1 MNDIRVRFAPSPT
14 GYLHVGGLRTAL
26 YNYLFARHNNGQFI
40 LRIED
45 TDRSRFVEGAVEN
58 LINTLDKCGIN
69 SDEGPHSGGQ
79 LGPYIQS
86 ERQNLYLE
94 HAEILLKRNK
104 AYKCF
109 CTTERLQEMRDKQVA
124 NGEATVYDGH
134 CRHLT
139 QKEISDKESSG
150 IPFTIRL
157 KVPEKGTLIL
167 NDMVREEVEF
177 ELPLIDDQILL
188 KSDGYPTYHLANVV
202 DDHYM
207 KISHVIRGEEW
218 LPSTPKHILMY
229 KAFDWEVPQFAHL
242 PLLLNPDRSKLS
254 KRQGDVAVED
264 YLKKGY
270 LAESLINFVALL
282 GWNPGSNQEL
292 FSKEEMIELFSIER
306 IHKAGAVF
314 DTEKLNWMNGQYI
327 RNLTEEEYLQQIR
340 PFISNHL
347 EEKYNSNDIDKIA
360 RVIREKIDVLSQA
373 VEHLNLFLNNEVQIE
388 MDEDRGMVEL
398 ESSKIVFSAFIAK
411 LENLESLDAQSFKQ
425 TMKEIQNE
433 TGIKGKLLFMPVRIA
448 LTGQMHGP
456 DLALTAEIFG
466 KEKVRRRLALLV

>member
-1 MNDIRVRFAPSPT
+1 MKNIRVRFAPSPT

-26 YNYLFARHNNGQFI
+26 YNYLFARHNDGKFI

-58 LINTLDKCGIN
+58 LINTLDKCGIK

-79 LGPYIQS
+79 FGPYIQS

-109 CTTERLQEMRDKQVA
+109 CTTDRLQEMREKQVV

-134 CRHLT
+134 CRQLT
-139 QKEISDKESSG
+139 QKEITDSENSG
-150 IPFTIRL
+150 IPFTVRL
-157 KVPEKGTLIL
+157 KVPEAGTLIL
-167 NDMVREEVEF
+167 NDMVREKVEF

-202 DDHYM
+202 DDHFM
-207 KISHVIRGEEW
+207 EISHVIRGEEW

-229 KAFDWEVPQFAHL
+229 EAFDWEVPQFAHL

-282 GWNPGSNQEL
+282 GWNPGTDQEL
-292 FSKEEMIELFSIER
+292 FSKEEMIALFSIER

-327 RNLTEEEYLQQIR
+327 RNLTEEEYLQQIK
-340 PFISNHL
+340 PFISDPL
-347 EEKYNSNDIDKIA
+347 EEKYHSNDIDKIA
-360 RVIREKIDVLSQA
+360 RVIREKIDTLSQA
-373 VEHLNLFLNNEVQIE
+373 VDHLNLFLNHEVHIE
-388 MDEDRGMVEL
+388 EDEDREIVEL
-398 ESSKIVFSAFIAK
+398 ESSKVVFSTLIAK
-411 LENLESLDAQSFKQ
+411 LENLHSLDAQSFKQ

-456 DLALTAEIFG
+456 DLALTTEIFG
-466 KEKVRRRLALLV
+466 REKVIKRLALFI